1 MLGAKAVNGIAKK
14 MGINL
19 HMLAPLPELKFD
31 NNKEVNNVVGF
42 SDKSVLYMPGQKS
55 RSQDRQHLQYG
66 LDLGADMVNESNG
79 YAFSLTNYQAL
90 DAPNQRKFLKVAAS
104 NIAQQFTKSE
114 SVLECI
120 CTLHYGIQAHE
131 SCHETDRTVKNRK

>member
-1 MLGAKAVNGIAKK
+1 

-19 HMLAPLPELKFD
+19 HMVAPTPELKFD

-42 SDKSVLYMPGQKS
+42 NDKNVLYMPGQKS
-55 RSQDRQHLQYG
+55 RSQDRQNLQYG
-66 LDLGADMVNESNG
+66 LDLGVDMVSKNHG
-79 YAFSLTNYQAL
+79 YSFSLTNYNAL
-90 DAPNQRKFLKVAAS
+90 DTQNQRKFVKVAAS

-120 CTLHYGIQAHE
+120 CTLYYGFEPHE
-131 SCHETDRTVKNRK
+131 TCHETNRTPKNRK